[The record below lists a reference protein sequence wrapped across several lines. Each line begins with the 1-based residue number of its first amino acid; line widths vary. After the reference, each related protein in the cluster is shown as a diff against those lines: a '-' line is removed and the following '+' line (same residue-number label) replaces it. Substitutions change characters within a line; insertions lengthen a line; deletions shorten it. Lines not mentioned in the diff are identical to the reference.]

1 MQATV
6 PQAAVPDADALGSG
20 GASSFRRILV
30 PIRFAD
36 EAANTLAV
44 AARICASTNGVLRV
58 LHVRVF
64 DPPVRGTG
72 RFYPETV
79 AVSVARADE
88 ALPLMWRYG
97 VSATTAVV
105 EAQRGDVAAAI
116 ARQAAIWPADVIVMT
131 RRPSSAFWRFV
142 MGSIPDRVMRIAACP
157 VLAVHPLPK
166 AKRHASR

>member
-6 PQAAVPDADALGSG
+6 PEAAIPDAHALGSG

-30 PIRFAD
+30 PIRLAD
-36 EAANTLAV
+36 EAVNTLAV
-44 AARICASTNGVLRV
+44 AARVCCSTNGVLRV

-72 RFYPETV
+72 RFYPET
-79 AVSVARADE
+79 AAESAARADE

-105 EAQRGDVAAAI
+105 EAQRGDVARAI
-116 ARQAAIWPADVIVMT
+116 AHQAAVWPADVIVMT
-131 RRPSSAFWRFV
+131 RRPSSAFCRLV
-142 MGSIPDRVMRIAACP
+142 MRSIPDQVMRIATCP
-157 VLAVHPLPK
+157 VLAVHPLPE
-166 AKRHASR
+166 AKRHVSR